1 MRSRALPIKLE
12 GVDFPTRQICP
23 AMEPVLDDSSPNATP
38 AITTQNLG
46 KHYRTGFWLN
56 QPVRSLHQVDLTIYQ
71 GETFGLLGQNG
82 AGKTTLIKTLL
93 GIIRPSR
100 GKATVLGRPIGN
112 RAVKQRIGYLPENPY
127 FYETLTGWEVMEMTA
142 GLFGISKG
150 KVRSRIPELLDL
162 VGLPQAAAR
171 KKQLRQYSKGMLQR
185 IGMAQALIND
195 PELLFLDEPMSGLD
209 PMGRFQMREIILQ
222 LKKQGRTI
230 FFNSHVLSDVEKLC
244 DRVGILDRGEMI
256 CMGSLQELLGD
267 SQAYQVK
274 VRGGNPEI
282 LKQRVDNLHFQE
294 GLWMGTLKGDPQ
306 DFIASLHLIKAQLV
320 SINLAR
326 PSLEDFFVG
335 QLESRGLA

>member
-1 MRSRALPIKLE
+1 
-12 GVDFPTRQICP
+12 
-23 AMEPVLDDSSPNATP
+23 
-38 AITTQNLG
+38 
-46 KHYRTGFWLN
+46 
-56 QPVRSLHQVDLTIYQ
+56 
-71 GETFGLLGQNG
+71 
-82 AGKTTLIKTLL
+82 
-93 GIIRPSR
+93 
-100 GKATVLGRPIGN
+100 
-112 RAVKQRIGYLPENPY
+112 
-127 FYETLTGWEVMEMTA
+127 
-142 GLFGISKG
+142 
-150 KVRSRIPELLDL
+150 
-162 VGLPQAAAR
+162 
-171 KKQLRQYSKGMLQR
+171 
-185 IGMAQALIND
+185 MAQALVND

-244 DRVGILDRGEMI
+244 DRVAILDRGELI
-256 CMGSLQELLGD
+256 CIGSLQDLLGD

-294 GLWMGTLKGDPQ
+294 GLWVGTLKGDPQ
-306 DFIASLHLIKAQLV
+306 DFIASLRLIKAQLV